1 MSILIIGGL
10 LLVALLAIVGIVFL
24 SMGEQRTQK
33 ARANNN
39 NGSAYPA
46 VAPTVSTPHITP
58 ATPEVTVPPN
68 RSVPIR
74 QSYPSDKPARGNEG
88 DSIRA
93 ALNGQFTEL
102 ASELRSLYQQAW
114 DLEQRLRGLTD
125 MLDRIEDR
133 HNRVHIEEEET
144 MTHPTGDNST
154 M

>member
-1 MSILIIGGL
+1 MNILIIGGL

-24 SMGEQRTQK
+24 SMGEQRTQR

-39 NGSAYPA
+39 GNAYPA
-46 VAPTVSTPHITP
+46 AAPTVSTPNITP
-58 ATPEVTVPPN
+58 ATPEVTVPPD

-74 QSYPSDKPARGNEG
+74 QAYPSDKPARANEG

-102 ASELRSLYQQAW
+102 ASELRSLYQEAW
-114 DLEQRLRGLTD
+114 DLEQRLRGLTN